1 MNTPKPKLPKIVE
14 SERTPLV
21 DVLLELLA
29 WQSQRIDE
37 LEQEEI
43 LKLKNE
49 TLKPIISAT
58 QMDKQGE
65 VKKELPEKEIK
76 PKKISKA
83 KLLRIDETVVIQ
95 PENIPTDSVFKG
107 FREVVSK
114 ILFSRPT
121 TRVIG

>member
-76 PKKISKA
+76 PKKSA
-83 KLLRIDETVVIQ
+83 K
-95 PENIPTDSVFKG
+95 PSC
-107 FREVVSK
+107 
-114 ILFSRPT
+114 
-121 TRVIG
+121 

>member
-37 LEQEEI
+37 LEQKI

-76 PKKISKA
+76 PKKSA
-83 KLLRIDETVVIQ
+83 K
-95 PENIPTDSVFKG
+95 PSC
-107 FREVVSK
+107 
-114 ILFSRPT
+114 
-121 TRVIG
+121 

>member
-37 LEQEEI
+37 LEQKI

-49 TLKPIISAT
+49 TLKLIISAT

-76 PKKISKA
+76 PKKSA
-83 KLLRIDETVVIQ
+83 K
-95 PENIPTDSVFKG
+95 PSC
-107 FREVVSK
+107 
-114 ILFSRPT
+114 
-121 TRVIG
+121 

>member
-37 LEQEEI
+37 LEQEI

-76 PKKISKA
+76 PKKSA
-83 KLLRIDETVVIQ
+83 K
-95 PENIPTDSVFKG
+95 PSC
-107 FREVVSK
+107 
-114 ILFSRPT
+114 
-121 TRVIG
+121 

>member
-37 LEQEEI
+37 LEQKI

-76 PKKISKA
+76 PSC
-83 KLLRIDETVVIQ
+83 
-95 PENIPTDSVFKG
+95 
-107 FREVVSK
+107 
-114 ILFSRPT
+114 
-121 TRVIG
+121 

>member
-37 LEQEEI
+37 LEQEI

-58 QMDKQGE
+58 QMDK
-65 VKKELPEKEIK
+65 
-76 PKKISKA
+76 
-83 KLLRIDETVVIQ
+83 
-95 PENIPTDSVFKG
+95 
-107 FREVVSK
+107 
-114 ILFSRPT
+114 
-121 TRVIG
+121 